1 MFKYSNIK
9 NSGMKSTMKASNT
22 ILILLLEGF
31 NIMAEDKDRLV
42 FNFNTPESGKIWVSV
57 NDNVMGGISEGKF
70 KITQDKTLF
79 FYGSLSLANNGGFA
93 SIRCLP
99 AQLGLKKN
107 DSIYFQAKGDGREYT
122 MNLYTNKRL
131 TAFSYRQSFQTKN
144 NEWVEISLPLE
155 KFITTSFGKVIPKAE
170 PINPTDIESLGFM
183 LGDKKPGAFQ
193 VEFKEIKAKSK

>member
-1 MFKYSNIK
+1 
-9 NSGMKSTMKASNT
+9 MKAST
-22 ILILLLEGF
+22 IILILLLGGF
-31 NIMAEDKDRLV
+31 NIMTEVNDRLI
-42 FNFNTPESGKIWVSV
+42 FNFNTPESGKTWVSV

-79 FYGSLSLANNGGFA
+79 FSGSLSLENNGGFA
-93 SIRCLP
+93 SIRCIP

-107 DSIYFQAKGDGREYT
+107 DSIYFEAKGDGREYT

-144 NEWVEISLPLE
+144 NQWVEISLPLE
-155 KFITTSFGKVIPKAE
+155 KFIATSFGKVISKAE
-170 PINPTDIESLGFM
+170 PIDPNDIESIGFM
-183 LGDKKPGAFQ
+183 IGDKKPGAFQ

>member
-1 MFKYSNIK
+1 MFKYSNII
-9 NSGMKSTMKASNT
+9 NSGIKSTMKAST
-22 ILILLLEGF
+22 IILILILGGF

-57 NDNVMGGISEGKF
+57 NDNVMGGISEGKL

-99 AQLGLKKN
+99 TQLGLKKN

-155 KFITTSFGKVIPKAE
+155 KFISTSFGKVIPKAE
-170 PINPTDIESLGFM
+170 PINPTNIESLGFM

-193 VEFKEIKAKSK
+193 VEFKDIKAKSK

>member
-1 MFKYSNIK
+1 
-9 NSGMKSTMKASNT
+9 MKAST
-22 ILILLLEGF
+22 IILIFLLGSF
-31 NIMAEDKDRLV
+31 NIMAAEKDGLV
-42 FNFNTPESGKIWVSV
+42 FNFNTPESGKTWVSV

-70 KITQDKTLF
+70 KITQDKTLL
-79 FYGSLSLANNGGFA
+79 FYGSLSLENNGGFA

-99 AQLGLKKN
+99 TQLGLKKN
-107 DSIYFQAKGDGREYT
+107 DSIYFQVKGDGREYT

-155 KFITTSFGKVIPKAE
+155 KFIATSFGKVIPKAE

>member
-1 MFKYSNIK
+1 
-9 NSGMKSTMKASNT
+9 MKALTSF
-22 ILILLLEGF
+22 LILLLGGF
-31 NIMAEDKDRLV
+31 NIMAEVNDRIL
-42 FNFNTPESGKIWVSV
+42 FNFNAPESGKTWVSV

-79 FYGSLSLANNGGFA
+79 FSGSLSLENNGGFA

-107 DSIYFQAKGDGREYT
+107 DSIYFQVKGDGREYT

-131 TAFSYRQSFQTKN
+131 TAFSYRQSLQTKK

-155 KFITTSFGKVIPKAE
+155 KFIATSFGQVIPKAD
-170 PINPTDIESLGFM
+170 PIDPNEIESLGFM
-183 LGDKKPGAFQ
+183 IGDKRPGAFQ
-193 VEFKEIKAKSK
+193 VEFKDIKAKSK

>member
-1 MFKYSNIK
+1 MLKCRNIK
-9 NSGMKSTMKASNT
+9 NYGLRPTMKTST
-22 ILILLLEGF
+22 SILILLLGSI
-31 NIMAEDKDRLV
+31 NIMAEDKDKLI
-42 FNFNTPESGKIWVSV
+42 FNFNTPESSKNWVSV
-57 NDNVMGGISEGKF
+57 NDNVMGGISDGKF
-70 KITQDKTLF
+70 KITQEKTLL
-79 FYGSLSLANNGGFA
+79 FYGNLSLANNGGFA
-93 SIRCLP
+93 SVRSLP
-99 AQLGLKKN
+99 KQLPLLK
-107 DSIYFQAKGDGREYT
+107 DESIVINVKGDGREYT

-155 KFITTSFGKVIPKAE
+155 KFIATSFGKEIPKAE

>member
-1 MFKYSNIK
+1 MLKCRNIK
-9 NSGMKSTMKASNT
+9 NYGLRPTMKTST
-22 ILILLLEGF
+22 SILILLLGSI
-31 NIMAEDKDRLV
+31 NIMAEDKDKLI
-42 FNFNTPESGKIWVSV
+42 FNFNTPESSKNWVSV
-57 NDNVMGGISEGKF
+57 NDNVMGGISDGKF

-79 FYGSLSLANNGGFA
+79 FYGSLSLSNNGGFA

-131 TAFSYRQSFQTKN
+131 TAFSYRQTFQTKN

-155 KFITTSFGKVIPKAE
+155 KFIATSFGKVIPKAE

>member
-107 DSIYFQAKGDGREYT
+107 NSIYFQAKGDGREYT

-155 KFITTSFGKVIPKAE
+155 KFIATSFGKVIPKAE

>member
-1 MFKYSNIK
+1 
-9 NSGMKSTMKASNT
+9 MKAST
-22 ILILLLEGF
+22 IILILLLGGF
-31 NIMAEDKDRLV
+31 NIMAEDKERLV
-42 FNFNTPESGKIWVSV
+42 FNFNTPESGRIWVSV

-99 AQLGLKKN
+99 TQLGLKKN
-107 DSIYFQAKGDGREYT
+107 DSIYFQVKGDGREYT

-155 KFITTSFGKVIPKAE
+155 KFSATSFGKVIPKAE
-170 PINPTDIESLGFM
+170 LINPTDIESLGFM
-183 LGDKKPGAFQ
+183 LGDKKPGTFQ

>member
-1 MFKYSNIK
+1 MFKYSKIK
-9 NSGMKSTMKASNT
+9 NSGMKSTMKAST
-22 ILILLLEGF
+22 IILIFLLGSF
-31 NIMAEDKDRLV
+31 NIMAAEKDRLV
-42 FNFNTPESGKIWVSV
+42 FNFNTPESCKIWVSV

-131 TAFSYRQSFQTKN
+131 TAFSYRQSFQTK
-144 NEWVEISLPLE
+144 
-155 KFITTSFGKVIPKAE
+155 TTNGLKYRFH
-170 PINPTDIESLGFM
+170 
-183 LGDKKPGAFQ
+183 
-193 VEFKEIKAKSK
+193 FKNLSQPHLAK

>member
-1 MFKYSNIK
+1 
-9 NSGMKSTMKASNT
+9 MKTSTS
-22 ILILLLEGF
+22 ILILLLGSI
-31 NIMAEDKDRLV
+31 NIMAEDKDKLI
-42 FNFNTPESGKIWVSV
+42 FNFNTPESSKNWVSV
-57 NDNVMGGISEGKF
+57 NDNVMGGISDGKF
-70 KITQDKTLF
+70 KITQEKTLL
-79 FYGSLSLANNGGFA
+79 FYGNLSLANNGGFA

-107 DSIYFQAKGDGREYT
+107 DSIYFQAKGEGLEYT

-155 KFITTSFGKVIPKAE
+155 KFRATAFGKVIPKAE
-170 PINPTDIESLGFM
+170 LINPTDIESLGFM
-183 LGDKKPGAFQ
+183 LGDKKPGTFQ

>member
-1 MFKYSNIK
+1 
-9 NSGMKSTMKASNT
+9 MKALT
-22 ILILLLEGF
+22 IILIFLLGSF
-31 NIMAEDKDRLV
+31 KIMAAEKDGLV
-42 FNFNTPESGKIWVSV
+42 FNFNTQESGKIWVSV

-99 AQLGLKKN
+99 TQLGLKKN

-155 KFITTSFGKVIPKAE
+155 KFIATSFGQVIPKAE
-170 PINPTDIESLGFM
+170 PIDPNDIESLGFM
-183 LGDKKPGAFQ
+183 IGDKKAGAFQ
-193 VEFKEIKAKSK
+193 VEFKDIKAKSK

>member
-1 MFKYSNIK
+1 MFKCRNIK
-9 NSGMKSTMKASNT
+9 NYGLRPTMKTST
-22 ILILLLEGF
+22 SILILLLGSI
-31 NIMAEDKDRLV
+31 NIMAEDKDKLI
-42 FNFNTPESGKIWVSV
+42 FNFNTPESSKNWVSV
-57 NDNVMGGISEGKF
+57 NDNVMGGISDGKF

-131 TAFSYRQSFQTKN
+131 TAFSYRQSFQTKK

-155 KFITTSFGKVIPKAE
+155 KFIATSFGKEIPKAE